1 MNNKIKIII
10 GDIEFFNNL
19 AVVNRVDGIIYCNS
33 IDDAKDVSQKIKNC
47 FDNLVI
53 PGDYDGLIEFK
64 CYPVIWLD
72 K

>member
-33 IDDAKDVSQKIKNC
+33 IQNLGKTLRILLMMKNVHMILNGIKC
-47 FDNLVI
+47 NLTNLFV
-53 PGDYDGLIEFK
+53 
-64 CYPVIWLD
+64 V
-72 K
+72 